1 MDWLMFSLVCLTVID
16 MLFLVWGLVLS
27 TRLSKLDN
35 REKADFV
42 ILALAKVAKVT
53 DKPAKK
59 KAAKKT
65 TKKTTKKG
73 DK

>member
-1 MDWLMFSLVCLTVID
+1 MDWLMFSLICLTVID

-27 TRLSKLDN
+27 IRLSRLDN

-42 ILALAKVAKVT
+42 LLALAKVVKIT
-53 DKPAKK
+53 DEPVKK

-65 TKKTTKKG
+65 AKKG
-73 DK
+73 AK